1 MLKRSTAE
9 GEKHKPCLV
18 VSVSFWLKMTYL
30 AELNKPGFVGQQG
43 YEPERIRFGRHV
55 FGDFCPENSV
65 SRLTFGKYF
74 ESSSLC
80 VAARQAPNSCGL
92 KVNFSP
98 RGRAKLYRH
107 FFSALHA

>member
-1 MLKRSTAE
+1 VLKRSTAE

-18 VSVSFWLKMTYL
+18 FSVSFWLKMTYL

-80 VAARQAPNSCGL
+80 VAARQALRMN
-92 KVNFSP
+92 V
-98 RGRAKLYRH
+98 RKLCSRD
-107 FFSALHA
+107 L